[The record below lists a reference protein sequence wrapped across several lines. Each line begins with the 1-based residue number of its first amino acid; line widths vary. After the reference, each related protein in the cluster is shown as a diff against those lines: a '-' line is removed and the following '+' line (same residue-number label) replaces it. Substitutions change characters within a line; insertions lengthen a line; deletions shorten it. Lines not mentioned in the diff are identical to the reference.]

1 MLNASNCENGL
12 IKLMTVVNGMY
23 LVNKYNRKG
32 NYRIQND
39 VVDGLQRFT
48 HICCVKTNGNG
59 RGSKS
64 GGTRTIF
71 NKKNTI
77 KLYIT

>member
-1 MLNASNCENGL
+1 
-12 IKLMTVVNGMY
+12 MTVANGMY

-48 HICCVKTNGNG
+48 HICCVKTNGNTSK
-59 RGSKS
+59 RGSKR
-64 GGTRTIF
+64 GGTRTMF

-77 KLYIT
+77 KLYITS

>member
-1 MLNASNCENGL
+1 
-12 IKLMTVVNGMY
+12 MTVANGMY

-48 HICCVKTNGNG
+48 HICCVKLMEIHLREGV
-59 RGSKS
+59 S
-64 GGTRTIF
+64 GGTRTMF

>member
-1 MLNASNCENGL
+1 
-12 IKLMTVVNGMY
+12 MTVANGMY
-23 LVNKYNRKG
+23 LVNKSNRKG

-48 HICCVKTNGNG
+48 HICCVKTNGNTSK
-59 RGSKS
+59 RGSKW
-64 GGTRTIF
+64 R
-71 NKKNTI
+71 NKNNIQQKNTI